1 MINEGLSKEIHND
14 LIEFISGMKQR
25 YQIATRSVSVDAEPN
40 PDQTEVMVDFTW
52 SFTIP
57 VPE

>member
-25 YQIATRSVSVDAEPN
+25 YQIATRSVSVDAKPN